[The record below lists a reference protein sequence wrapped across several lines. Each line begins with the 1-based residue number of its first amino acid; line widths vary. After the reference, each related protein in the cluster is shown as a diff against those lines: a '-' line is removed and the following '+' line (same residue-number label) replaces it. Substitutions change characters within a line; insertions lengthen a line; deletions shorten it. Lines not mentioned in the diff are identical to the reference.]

1 MENKIEKVSKEILFH
16 AKTYK
21 EGIINKDDFTQAV
34 EQILS
39 EEFNALLSF
48 VELST
53 LLLSLETLREQ
64 LESDEGMENKISR
77 VNKLIIKLKS
87 L

>member
-1 MENKIEKVSKEILFH
+1 MKIENISKEILFH
-16 AKTYK
+16 ADVYK
-21 EGIINKDDFTQAV
+21 EGIIDKDDFTQAV

-39 EEFNALLSF
+39 EEFNPLLSF
-48 VELST
+48 EELNT

-77 VNKLIIKLKS
+77 VNKLIIKLKT

>member
-1 MENKIEKVSKEILFH
+1 MKIEKVSKEILFH
-16 AKTYK
+16 ADVYK
-21 EGIINKDDFTQAV
+21 ESIINKDDFTQAV
-34 EQILS
+34 EQIIS
-39 EEFNALLSF
+39 EEFNLLLSF
-48 VELST
+48 EELNT

-77 VNKLIIKLKS
+77 VNKLIIKLKT

>member
-1 MENKIEKVSKEILFH
+1 MKIEKVSKEILFH
-16 AKTYK
+16 ADVYK
-21 EGIINKDDFTQAV
+21 ESIIDKDDFTQAV
-34 EQILS
+34 EQIIS
-39 EEFNALLSF
+39 EEFNPLLSF
-48 VELST
+48 EELST

-77 VNKLIIKLKS
+77 VNKLIIKLKT

>member
-1 MENKIEKVSKEILFH
+1 MKTEKVSKEILFH
-16 AKTYK
+16 ADAYK
-21 EGIINKDDFTQAV
+21 EDTIDQDNFTQAV
-34 EQILS
+34 EQIIS
-39 EEFNALLSF
+39 EELNPLLSF
-48 VELST
+48 EELST

>member
-1 MENKIEKVSKEILFH
+1 MKLEN
-16 AKTYK
+16 T
-21 EGIINKDDFTQAV
+21 
-34 EQILS
+34 S
-39 EEFNALLSF
+39 EEFNPLLSF
-48 VELST
+48 EELNT

-77 VNKLIIKLKS
+77 VNKLIIKLKT

>member
-1 MENKIEKVSKEILFH
+1 MKIEKVSKEVLFH
-16 AKTYK
+16 AKVYK
-21 EGIINKDDFTQAV
+21 EGTIDQDDFTQAV
-34 EQILS
+34 EEIIS
-39 EEFNALLSF
+39 EEFNPLLSF
-48 VELST
+48 EELNT

-77 VNKLIIKLKS
+77 VNKLIIKLKT